1 MTLEEFLSLINF
13 YMNATCLTEK
23 TKQMLIDN
31 LYKTKVTI
39 PLYKTKGVK

>member
-1 MTLEEFLSLINF
+1 MTIEEFQHLITF
-13 YMNATCLTEK
+13 YNNATCLTEK

>member
-1 MTLEEFLSLINF
+1 MTLEEFQTLVSF
-13 YMNATCLTEK
+13 YMNTKCLSEK